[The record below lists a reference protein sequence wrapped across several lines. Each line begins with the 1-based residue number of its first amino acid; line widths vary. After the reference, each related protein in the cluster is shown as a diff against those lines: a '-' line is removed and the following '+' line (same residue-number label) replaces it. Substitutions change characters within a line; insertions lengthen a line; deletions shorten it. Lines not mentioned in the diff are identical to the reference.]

1 LGRFQEARQ
10 AQIDLTSI
18 GLRLGDPRSLAY
30 DLSNAM
36 FVSTIVAPTSID
48 TSERQARELL
58 GAASATDD
66 PYIQVFSRFVVAWD
80 ELHRGHLVKA
90 RAWAQELIDLGQR
103 LNDPRSLGF
112 GLNVQAWIA
121 LLGDN
126 YPLALNLAEASND
139 VARVNFDKESI
150 KNIMKTVGV
159 LLRQTEAH
167 QALQN

>member
-1 LGRFQEARQ
+1 
-10 AQIDLTSI
+10 
-18 GLRLGDPRSLAY
+18 
-30 DLSNAM
+30 M
-36 FVSTIVAPTSID
+36 
-48 TSERQARELL
+48 
-58 GAASATDD
+58 
-66 PYIQVFSRFVVAWD
+66 
-80 ELHRGHLVKA
+80 
-90 RAWAQELIDLGQR
+90 GQR